1 MKNIL
6 LFLLLIPFSASSQQ
20 FSLEGLGNQSGVL
33 PIDGTTDELIGYI
46 DFTNSTTF
54 SGTVFVRWTVE
65 SQEPSSMDYKY
76 CWNLCYPYGTTNGTQ
91 GLDVMPGQFIE
102 HGLSEDFSQ
111 QGFAGY
117 YRSNEEGG
125 TVIRHSFYDQSESFT
140 NYEDI
145 GYCFGA
151 TSTDD
156 CELWNS
162 IEQNVAGKVNFI
174 SKPYPNPSESEIR
187 IDYLL
192 KKFTNAEFS
201 ILSSTGNVVMTETL
215 DRSAGTIFVNCSELA
230 SGIYLIDIR
239 NNGASVGT
247 QRLIVN

>member
-6 LFLLLIPFSASSQQ
+6 LFLLLIPFSAFCQQ
-20 FSLEGLGNQSGVL
+20 FSLEGLGNQSGIL
-33 PIDGTTDELIGYI
+33 PIDGSTDELIGYI

-54 SGTVFVRWTVE
+54 SGTVFVRWTIE
-65 SQEPSSMDYKY
+65 SQEPSFMEYKY
-76 CWNLCYPYGTTNGTQ
+76 CWNLCYPYGTTDGPQ
-91 GLDVMPGQFIE
+91 GLAVAPGQFVE

-117 YRSNEEGG
+117 YKSDEEGG

-140 NYEDI
+140 NYKDI

-162 IEQNVAGKVNFI
+162 IEENASGKVNFI
-174 SKPYPNPSESEIR
+174 SAPYPNPSENETR

-192 KKFTNAEFS
+192 KDFNDAELS
-201 ILSSTGNVVMTETL
+201 ILSSTGKVVLTEIIS
-215 DRSAGTIFVNCSELA
+215 RSAGTVFVDSSEFS
-230 SGIYLIDIR
+230 SGIYLVHIR